1 MAMFGSKK
9 TDSFSDIAAPAN
21 NSSSGNS
28 TGDNKVTIIADGTVI
43 RGDIETPSNLRIDGK
58 VIGNIIS
65 TSNVAI
71 GKGGTVDGNVAA
83 ATLRVSGAIKG
94 NIEVGVKL
102 ILDGQASVAGDI
114 KAKDIAMESG
124 ATLNGRISMDGNAV
138 QQDFNSLA
146 FSAVAGAVSNGDT
159 AR

>member
-9 TDSFSDIAAPAN
+9 TDSFSDAVAPAINGSSN
-21 NSSSGNS
+21 NG
-28 TGDNKVTIIADGTVI
+28 TGENKVTIIADGTVI

-71 GKGGTVDGNVAA
+71 GKGGMVDGNVAA

-94 NIEVGVKL
+94 NIEVSVKL
-102 ILDGQASVAGDI
+102 ILDASASILGDI
-114 KAKDIAMESG
+114 KAKDISMESG
-124 ATLNGRISMDGNAV
+124 ATLNGRVGMDGGAM

-146 FSAVAGAVSNGDT
+146 FNAVSGAVSNGDAT
-159 AR
+159 R